1 MNEHLAR
8 FEAELVKQQDEL
20 DNVGNFLA
28 IVDRHLEVPEL
39 TPEILREFVHH
50 IKVHERDGAYKKKF
64 YTQDIDIYF
73 NYIGMI
79 Q

>member
-1 MNEHLAR
+1 MNEHIAR
-8 FEAELVKQQDEL
+8 LETELDKQQNEL
-20 DNVGNFLA
+20 DNAGNFLS

-50 IKVHERDGAYKKKF
+50 ITVHERDSAYKKKF
-64 YTQDIDIYF
+64 YTQKIDVYF